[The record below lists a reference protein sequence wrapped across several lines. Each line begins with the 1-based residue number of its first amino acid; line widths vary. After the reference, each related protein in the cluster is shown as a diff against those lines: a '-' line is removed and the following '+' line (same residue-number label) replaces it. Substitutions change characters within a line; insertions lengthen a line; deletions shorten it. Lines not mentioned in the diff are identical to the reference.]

1 MRKTLLNIGNSY
13 LFTGIVVAIDKDF
26 GYEVLDDE
34 WSADDGTQP
43 HAVTGVENE
52 DYVIASSAQTVA
64 YNPWGKVS
72 GISEG
77 AYTEEL
83 LYGPDGQR
91 WKTVDRHNGQL
102 TGLHYPH
109 LDYEWRSDGGTL
121 RQFHYHYYLKDH
133 LGSVRVVLDGDGTV
147 EQVNDY
153 YPSGTLMYT
162 STNGTVQPYKFG
174 QKELERTLPLDDKW
188 WNAYNNQ
195 RK

>member
-72 GISEG
+72 GI
-77 AYTEEL
+77 
-83 LYGPDGQR
+83 YGLRLQR
-91 WKTVDRHNGQL
+91 QRH
-102 TGLHYPH
+102 
-109 LDYEWRSDGGTL
+109 
-121 RQFHYHYYLKDH
+121 
-133 LGSVRVVLDGDGTV
+133 
-147 EQVNDY
+147 
-153 YPSGTLMYT
+153 PSAARRAH
-162 STNGTVQPYKFG
+162 
-174 QKELERTLPLDDKW
+174 E
-188 WNAYNNQ
+188 
-195 RK
+195 

>member
-72 GISEG
+72 GS
-77 AYTEEL
+77 
-83 LYGPDGQR
+83 
-91 WKTVDRHNGQL
+91 
-102 TGLHYPH
+102 
-109 LDYEWRSDGGTL
+109 L
-121 RQFHYHYYLKDH
+121 RTTTATATSPVCCAA
-133 LGSVRVVLDGDGTV
+133 GSRIT
-147 EQVNDY
+147 
-153 YPSGTLMYT
+153 
-162 STNGTVQPYKFG
+162 
-174 QKELERTLPLDDKW
+174 
-188 WNAYNNQ
+188 
-195 RK
+195 